1 MRRFRLAKLPAKSD
15 RPQKIKQ
22 YDKIAENLVETKQMK
37 AVEVT
42 GTLDEKGQLSLD
54 RPIENCAPSRV
65 KVIVLFPEV
74 AEEIEDDP
82 DDTPIE
88 EIKASLRRALQ
99 EAKEGKRIPLSE
111 MWEGIDVE

>member
-1 MRRFRLAKLPAKSD
+1 
-15 RPQKIKQ
+15 
-22 YDKIAENLVETKQMK
+22 MK
-37 AVEVT
+37 AIEVT

-54 RPIENCAPSRV
+54 RPIENFAPSRV
-65 KVIVLFPEV
+65 RVIVLFPELTEE
-74 AEEIEDDP
+74 AETEEAEIDP

-99 EAKEGKRIPLSE
+99 EAKAGQRIPLSQ